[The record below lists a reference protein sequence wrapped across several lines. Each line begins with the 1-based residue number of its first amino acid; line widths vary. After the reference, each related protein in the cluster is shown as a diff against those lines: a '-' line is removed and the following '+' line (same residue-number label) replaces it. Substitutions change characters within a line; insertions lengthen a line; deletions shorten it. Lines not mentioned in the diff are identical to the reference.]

1 MPDPDSGVG
10 SIMYEIIRL
19 FQKKS
24 KIIVTSVYSLEEQ
37 KQIIEGAS
45 DYYDKSQGIDILL
58 ARIKEALREG

>member
-1 MPDPDSGVG
+1 
-10 SIMYEIIRL
+10 MYEIIRL

-58 ARIKEALREG
+58 ARIKEALKEG